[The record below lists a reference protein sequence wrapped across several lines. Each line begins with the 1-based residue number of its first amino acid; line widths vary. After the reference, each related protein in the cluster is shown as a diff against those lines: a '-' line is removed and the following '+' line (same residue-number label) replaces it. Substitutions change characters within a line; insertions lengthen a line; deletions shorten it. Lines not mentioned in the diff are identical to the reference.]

1 MPDRGGIFKAATLKI
16 IMTNTS
22 RQSSS
27 TIFKNSLVTLKHS
40 LVGNGS
46 TPAGNALA
54 LGSYFFVILLIFY
67 PLATLLLNSV
77 GISTRSFQPS
87 LQAYIT
93 GLSTAGNLSALVNTL
108 YIGIFSTLFATL
120 FGTTLAW
127 IVVRTDFKYKKFIKI
142 NTFLTLC
149 IPSYVYAIAWI
160 DIFRR
165 GGKLDRMTSSIWEDL
180 NYQFDTYSL
189 EAVIVIISI
198 NLYPIVFMAVS
209 HALKNSSRSLED
221 AAILSGASRLR
232 TTLTISLPL
241 IAPTLFSIG
250 LFVFSRAISNF
261 SVPAFIAFPSGT
273 EVLTT
278 RILSA
283 LNNLDLSLAS
293 TISVFLLLTSLLIFY
308 LHNYILKNKKFTTIS
323 SGSSTA
329 PIIKITSN
337 KMLLTVSVFLFHLIT
352 TILPLIALLVTSL
365 AKRTSLPFNFDNITL
380 INYLS
385 LSEIPLAVRAFYNSI
400 SYGIVAGISA
410 IIISL
415 GIIFVSYKTKIIGH
429 KTIEAIA
436 SLPMATPGIV
446 LGIAAILTWADSSL
460 MLYGT
465 PWLIIMTYIASFIPV
480 ALKNLTGIVQNQD
493 ISLDYAARIS
503 GASPIRTFKDI
514 SLPTM
519 TPGIQAAM
527 LLSFIIALREIP
539 ISLLLF
545 APGNETIGVLMFTA
559 RDDFGGAEMAAAI
572 SIIVVILTVLARIAI
587 KNL

>member
-1 MPDRGGIFKAATLKI
+1 MDNPSQQSLKTTLK
-16 IMTNTS
+16 NTLI
-22 RQSSS
+22 
-27 TIFKNSLVTLKHS
+27 TIRYSLIGS
-40 LVGNGS
+40 GN
-46 TPAGNALA
+46 TPAGTAVA
-54 LGSYFFVILLIFY
+54 LGSYFLVILLVLY
-67 PLATLLLNSV
+67 PLTTLLLNSF
-77 GISTRSFQPS
+77 GISARSFQPT

-93 GLSTAGNLSALVNTL
+93 SITTAGNFSALVNTL
-108 YIGIFSTLFATL
+108 YVGLFSTFFAIL
-120 FGTTLAW
+120 FGATLAW

-165 GGKLDRMTSSIWEDL
+165 NGKLDRILSSIWEDF

-189 EAVIVIISI
+189 EAVIIIISI
-198 NLYPIVFMAVS
+198 NLYPIVFMAIS
-209 HALKNSSRSLED
+209 HALQNSNRSLED
-221 AAILSGASRLR
+221 AATLSGASRLR

-241 IAPTLFSIG
+241 IAPTFLSIG

-261 SVPAFIAFPSGT
+261 SVPAFIAFPAGI

-293 TISVFLLLTSLLIFY
+293 TISVFLLLTSLFIFY
-308 LHNYILKNKKFTTIS
+308 LHDYLLQNKKFTTIS
-323 SGSSTA
+323 SASSTA

-337 KMLLTVSVFLFHLIT
+337 KLLLTVSVFLFHIIT
-352 TILPLIALLVTSL
+352 TILPLMALLVTSL
-365 AKRTSLPFNFDNITL
+365 AKRSSLPFNFDNITL

-385 LSEIPLAVRAFYNSI
+385 LPEIPLAIRAFYNSVA
-400 SYGIVAGISA
+400 YGIIAGISA
-410 IIISL
+410 IIIAI
-415 GIIFVSYKTKIIGH
+415 GIIFVSYKTKIYGH

-446 LGIAAILTWADSSL
+446 LGIAAILTWADSRL
-460 MLYGT
+460 MVYGT
-465 PWLIIMTYIASFIPV
+465 PWLIIMTYIALFIPI

-503 GASPIRTFKDI
+503 GASPIRSFKDMTM
-514 SLPTM
+514 PTLI
-519 TPGIQAAM
+519 PGIQAAM
-527 LLSFIIALREIP
+527 LLAFIIAMREIP

-545 APGNETIGVLMFTA
+545 SPGNETIGVLMFTA
-559 RDDFGGAEMAAAI
+559 RDDFGGAEMVAAI
-572 SIIVVILTVLARIAI
+572 SIIVISFTVLARIAI
-587 KNL
+587 KKIAGKRYDHI

>member
-1 MPDRGGIFKAATLKI
+1 MYQTNKPNSRTTFKAYLDTIL
-16 IMTNTS
+16 
-22 RQSSS
+22 SS
-27 TIFKNSLVTLKHS
+27 ND
-40 LVGNGS
+40 S
-46 TPAGNALA
+46 TPATNALA
-54 LGSYFFVILLIFY
+54 LVIYFFVILLVFY
-67 PLATLLLNSV
+67 PLTTLLLNSI
-77 GISTRSFQPS
+77 GISTTSFQPS
-87 LQAYIT
+87 LQAYVTSI
-93 GLSTAGNLSALVNTL
+93 STPGNFSALMNTL
-108 YIGIFSTLFATL
+108 YIGFFSTFFATL
-120 FGTTLAW
+120 FGATLAW
-127 IVVRTDFKYKKFIKI
+127 IVVRTDFKYKNFIKI

-149 IPSYVYAIAWI
+149 IPSYVYALAWI
-160 DIFRR
+160 EIFRR
-165 GGKLDRMTSSIWEDL
+165 NGKLDMIVSTFWEDL
-180 NYQFDTYSL
+180 NYQFNTYSL

-209 HALKNSSRSLED
+209 HALKNSNRSLED

-241 IAPTLFSIG
+241 IAPTFLSIG

-293 TISVFLLLTSLLIFY
+293 TISVFLLFTSLLIFY
-308 LHNYILKNKKFTTIS
+308 LHKYLLENKKFTTIS
-323 SGSSTA
+323 SGSSVA
-329 PIIKITSN
+329 PVIKITSH
-337 KMLLTVSVFLFHLIT
+337 KLILTLSVFSFHLMT
-352 TILPLIALLVTSL
+352 TILPLIALLVTSFSI
-365 AKRTSLPFNFDNITL
+365 RTSLPFNFDNMTL
-380 INYLS
+380 INYLR
-385 LSEIPLAVRAFYNSI
+385 LPEIPLAVRAFYNSI
-400 SYGIVAGISA
+400 LYGITAGIIA
-410 IIISL
+410 IIIAL
-415 GIIFVSYKTKIIGH
+415 GVIFISYKTKIIGH

-460 MLYGT
+460 MVYGT
-465 PWLIIMTYIASFIPV
+465 PWLIIMTYVAVFIPI
-480 ALKNLTGIVQNQD
+480 ALKNMTGIVQNQD
-493 ISLDYAARIS
+493 INLDYAARIN
-503 GASPIRTFKDI
+503 GASPIRTYTDI

-572 SIIVVILTVLARIAI
+572 SIIVVILTIFARIAI
-587 KNL
+587 KKIAGKRYDYI

>member
-1 MPDRGGIFKAATLKI
+1 MANINK
-16 IMTNTS
+16 
-22 RQSSS
+22 QSFS
-27 TIFKNSLVTLKHS
+27 TISRSYLATIQHS
-40 LVGNGS
+40 LAGNGS
-46 TPAGNALA
+46 TPTANAVA
-54 LGSYFFVILLIFY
+54 LGSYFLVILLVFY

-77 GISTRSFQPS
+77 GISARSFQPS
-87 LQAYIT
+87 LQGYISGVT
-93 GLSTAGNLSALVNTL
+93 TPGNLSALVNTL
-108 YIGIFSTLFATL
+108 YVGFFSTFFATL
-120 FGTTLAW
+120 FGATLAW
-127 IVVRTDFKYKKFIKI
+127 IVVRTDFRYKKFIKI

-149 IPSYVYAIAWI
+149 IPSYVYALAWI

-165 GGKLDRMTSSIWEDL
+165 GGKLDRITSRIREDF

-198 NLYPIVFMAVS
+198 NLYPIVFMAIS

-241 IAPTLFSIG
+241 IAPTFLSIG

-283 LNNLDLSLAS
+283 LNNLDFPLAS
-293 TISVFLLLTSLLIFY
+293 TISVFLLFTSLLIFY
-308 LHNYILKNKKFTTIS
+308 LHNYVLQNKKFTTIS

-337 KMLLTVSVFLFHLIT
+337 RLMLTVSVFLFHLVT

-365 AKRTSLPFNFDNITL
+365 ARRTSIPFNFDNITL

-385 LSEIPLAVRAFYNSI
+385 LPEIPIAVRAFYNSVF
-400 SYGIVAGISA
+400 YGIVGGVSA

-415 GIIFVSYKTKIIGH
+415 GVIFVSYKTKIIGR

-446 LGIAAILTWADSSL
+446 LGIAAILTWADSRL
-460 MLYGT
+460 MIYGT
-465 PWLIIMTYIASFIPV
+465 PWLIIMTYIAMFIPI
-480 ALKNLTGIVQNQD
+480 ALKNLTGIVMNQD

-514 SLPTM
+514 NLPTM

-587 KNL
+587 KKIAGKRHDHI